1 MPESRNLSS
10 ALFAV
15 VRDSANHASFP
26 DSSVD
31 YVQRFGLL
39 DEHLNTHVHPH
50 SNTGPSTKE
59 DIWLTDHGPLHIST
73 VIRRA
78 GDLTVNGQN
87 QCCLSPYEC
96 YILLLACHF
105 HDVGNIFGRVDHEKK
120 ARELMFTLNQTLV
133 GSDSLEKRLVCDIAL
148 AHGGEVDNVT
158 KNKDTIGSLPY
169 DPQSKTNRV
178 GVKKLAAI
186 LRFADEI
193 ADDKTRTNQ
202 YLEAAVAQN
211 KPGSKL
217 YHAYAKHLRPVEVR
231 LDERSVDLHFEL
243 TVADMQT
250 TFPTKSKG
258 DTFLFEEI
266 LERTLKMHRERVYCS
281 RFMIPYVYIDQINVS
296 IDVCS
301 NDYSQ
306 VLGMLKYVLRES
318 GYPNSPSEISRIC
331 PELNGLSGAQLA
343 AQVAELNPKPS
354 QYSTPVDLLASQIPA
369 QVNLQANEDQNG

>member
-1 MPESRNLSS
+1 MPENRNLSS
-10 ALFAV
+10 ALFSV
-15 VRDSANHASFP
+15 VRDSAGHASFP
-26 DSSVD
+26 DSSVN
-31 YVQRFGLL
+31 YAQRFELL
-39 DEHLNTHVHPH
+39 DDHLNTKVHPH
-50 SNTGPSTKE
+50 SNTGPTSKE

-78 GDLTVNGQN
+78 GDLTVNSPN
-87 QCCLSPYEC
+87 HCCLSPYEC

-120 ARELMFTLNQTLV
+120 ARDVMFTLDPTLV
-133 GSDSLEKRLVCDIAL
+133 GNDTLEKRLICDIAL
-148 AHGGEVDNVT
+148 AHGGEVDAVS

-169 DPQSKTNRV
+169 DPQSKTNRI

-202 YLEAAVAQN
+202 YLETAVAQN
-211 KPGSKL
+211 VPGSRL
-217 YHAYAKHLRPVEVR
+217 YHAYAKHLRPVEVQ
-231 LDERSVDLHFEL
+231 LAERSVDLHFEL

-258 DTFLFEEI
+258 DIFLFEEI

-306 VLGMLKYVLRES
+306 VLGILRYVLRES
-318 GYPNSPSEISRIC
+318 GYPNSPSEICGIC

-343 AQVAELNPKPS
+343 AQVADLNPKPS
-354 QYSTPVDLLASQIPA
+354 QYSTPVDLLAA
-369 QVNLQANEDQNG
+369 QPPTDTSLQANEVQNG